1 MPRFPETSVSFLC
14 RTLTRFQ
21 HDVMLGT
28 ILKAQDESQKSV
40 KPATPISIMDDADMF
55 ASRFA
60 ITSIN
65 LAFPF

>member
-1 MPRFPETSVSFLC
+1 
-14 RTLTRFQ
+14 
-21 HDVMLGT
+21 MLGT
-28 ILKAQDESQKSV
+28 ILKALDESQKSV